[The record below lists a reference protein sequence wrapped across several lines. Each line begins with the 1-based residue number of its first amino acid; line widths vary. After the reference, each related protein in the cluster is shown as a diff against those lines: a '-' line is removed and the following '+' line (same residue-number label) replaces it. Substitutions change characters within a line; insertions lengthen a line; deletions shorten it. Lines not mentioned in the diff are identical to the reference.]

1 MSDKSQNVVITE
13 AARRKLVQ
21 ARAGAISLPKIV
33 GMAFGDGGVDP
44 GGNIIPPA
52 EGQDELAHELYRK
65 PIDGYTFPEDTICRY
80 ECTLLEAELA
90 GKEISEIGLYDA
102 DGDILCIK
110 AFMRKGKDDD
120 VEQTY
125 VLDDIF

>member
-1 MSDKSQNVVITE
+1 MSDKSQNVAITE

-21 ARAGAISLPKIV
+21 ARAGAIALPKIV
-33 GMAFGDGGVDP
+33 GMAFGNGGVDS
-44 GGNIIPPA
+44 GGDIISPF
-52 EGQDELAHELYRK
+52 EGQVTLASELYRK
-65 PIDGYTFPEDTICRY
+65 PLDGYSFPNDTTCRY
-80 ECTLLEAELA
+80 ECTLLEPELA
-90 GKEISEIGLYDA
+90 GEEISEIGLYDE

-110 AFMRKGKDDD
+110 AFKRKGKDDD

>member
-1 MSDKSQNVVITE
+1 MSDKSRNVVITE

-21 ARAGAISLPKIV
+21 ARAGAVVLPKVV
-33 GMAFGDGGVDP
+33 GMAFGNGGVDQE
-44 GGNIIPPA
+44 GNIIPPRQ
-52 EGQDELAHELYRK
+52 GQSGLASELYRK
-65 PIDGYTFPEDTICRY
+65 SVDGYSFPLDTTCRY
-80 ECTLLEAELA
+80 ECTLLEQELA
-90 GKEISEIGLYDA
+90 GEEISEIGLYDE

-110 AFMRKGKDDD
+110 AFRRKAKDDD